1 MVWTEGWTFD
11 IVPLQSFPPVNV
23 VRSWT
28 TLANLMQLSIHQ
40 SPVRRICEDLQT
52 LKDGDIFKDR
62 HKDPQSS
69 TEFHKVPQSSTQG
82 THDKSES
89 DGLFVLQVVRQV
101 CEAFVLPGCFAA
113 AFCQKKMQGFGEFGN
128 SAENLGTLCLELVG
142 SRLAKQGAISY
153 LILSLLI
160 FPVCGHM

>member
-1 MVWTEGWTFD
+1 MVTYLRID
-11 IVPLQSFPPVNV
+11 I
-23 VRSWT
+23 R
-28 TLANLMQLSIHQ
+28 IH
-40 SPVRRICEDLQT
+40 R
-52 LKDGDIFKDR
+52 
-62 HKDPQSS
+62 
-69 TEFHKVPQSSTQG
+69 VPQSSTQG

-142 SRLAKQGAISY
+142 SRLAKQGAFLISSY
-153 LILSLLI
+153 LS
-160 FPVCGHM
+160 